1 MNPANIFLKHWF
13 SILGLAILFALPAC
27 GSDDDDSSDDDLV
40 TAEAAAL
47 LVIDKQSIDNGNPPN
62 YFPEVDVNDQL
73 AEVGQRRRWLR
84 PNQVV

>member
-1 MNPANIFLKHWF
+1 MNPANLFPKHWF

-47 LVIDKQSIDNGNPPN
+47 LVIDK
-62 YFPEVDVNDQL
+62 
-73 AEVGQRRRWLR
+73 
-84 PNQVV
+84 